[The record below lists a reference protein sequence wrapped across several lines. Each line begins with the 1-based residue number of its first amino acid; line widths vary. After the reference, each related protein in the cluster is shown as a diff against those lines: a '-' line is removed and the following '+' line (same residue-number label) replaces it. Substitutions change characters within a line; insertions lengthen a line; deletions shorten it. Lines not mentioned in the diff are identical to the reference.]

1 MARKFKLPDLG
12 EGIHEAEI
20 QDILVA
26 VGDEVAEDQDILVV
40 ETDKAAV
47 DIPSPYAGAVEEI
60 LVERGDWVEVG
71 DVLITFSGGDEES
84 ADEADEAEAVDPKE
98 KEEAPQ
104 EAQAEEKAVPDREA
118 GRPTPA
124 SPSTRRLARELE
136 IDLRDV
142 PGSGPGGRVTAEDVR
157 AYAEAPP
164 EEKKKEEAP
173 EAKKEARPIAVGAAA
188 EAPELPD
195 FAQWGEVERVPVRSV
210 RREIARQMARSWA
223 QVPHVNH
230 EDEVD
235 ITKLEQLRQ
244 RHKAEVAEAGGSL
257 TLTVFMMKALVTALK
272 AHPRFNASFDART
285 GEIVLKHYY
294 HIGVAVDTDR
304 GLIVPVIRDVDRKS
318 LTELAIELQDLA
330 ERTRAGEA
338 KLPELQGGTFTITNV
353 GALGGTSFAPI
364 INFPDVAIMGMARAR
379 WKPVVQTHPAPDG
392 GEPEREIVPR
402 FMLPLVLTF
411 DHRVLDGGDAG
422 RFMQVLIELLQ
433 EPEKLLLKMG

>member
-47 DIPSPYAGAVEEI
+47 DIPSPYAGAGEEI

-71 DVLITFSGGDEES
+71 DVLITFSGGDEEEPEPEKPEEEK
-84 ADEADEAEAVDPKE
+84 AKAEQKKEEVEEEAEA
-98 KEEAPQ
+98 
-104 EAQAEEKAVPDREA
+104 PDREA
-118 GRPTPA
+118 GRPAPA

-164 EEKKKEEAP
+164 EEKKKEEAA
-173 EAKKEARPIAVGAAA
+173 EAKQEARPIAVGAAA

-195 FAQWGEVERVPVRSV
+195 FTQWGEVERVPVRSV
-210 RREIARQMARSWA
+210 RREIAKQMARSWA

-235 ITKLEQLRQ
+235 ITELEQLRQ
-244 RHKAEVAEAGGSL
+244 RHKDEVAEAGGSL

-272 AHPRFNASFDART
+272 AHPRFNASFDARS

-294 HIGVAVDTDR
+294 HIGVAVDTER

-318 LTELAIELQDLA
+318 LTELAIELKDLA

-338 KLPELQGGTFTITNV
+338 KLPELQGGAFTITNV
-353 GALGGTSFAPI
+353 GALGGTSFSPI
-364 INFPDVAIMGMARAR
+364 INFPEVAIMGMARAR

-422 RFMQVLIELLQ
+422 RFMQVLTEMLQ

>member
-47 DIPSPYAGAVEEI
+47 DIPSPYAGTVEEI

-71 DVLITFSGGDEES
+71 DVLITFSGGDES
-84 ADEADEAEAVDPKE
+84 ADEADKVAAEEEAEKEAAPK
-98 KEEAPQ
+98 KKAP
-104 EAQAEEKAVPDREA
+104 ERAP
-118 GRPTPA
+118 GRPVPA

-164 EEKKKEEAP
+164 EEREKEEAAP
-173 EAKKEARPIAVGAAA
+173 KREARPIAVGAAA

-195 FAQWGEVERVPVRSV
+195 FTQWGEVERVPVRSV
-210 RREIARQMARSWA
+210 RREIAKQMARSWA

-235 ITKLEQLRQ
+235 ITALERLRE

-294 HIGVAVDTDR
+294 HIGVAVDTER

-318 LTELAIELQDLA
+318 LTELAIELKDLA
-330 ERTRAGEA
+330 ERTRAGEI
-338 KLPELQGGTFTITNV
+338 KLPELQGSAFTITNV
-353 GALGGTSFAPI
+353 GALGGASFAPI
-364 INFPDVAIMGMARAR
+364 INFPEVAIMGMARAR

-422 RFMQVLIELLQ
+422 RFMQVLVEMLQ